1 MVRVSA
7 RGWGLGLASVLRVE
21 ELWSGLG
28 RGVMPIAA
36 LSYGGYEP
44 MPSAVILC
52 VRVWSISELRKL
64 KTFNLIC
71 KLVSFIDNSN

>member
-36 LSYGGYEP
+36 LSYGGYEQ

-52 VRVWSISELRKL
+52 VRVWSISDSQKVED
-64 KTFNLIC
+64 FQSNLSIG
-71 KLVSFIDNSN
+71 